1 MFHIVLSLILWFI
14 TLLALQVFVFNHVHI
29 FGYAVPMPYV
39 YFLAI
44 LPAITPH
51 WAYVLLGFVMGLMLD
66 LFTNTPGMAAGSL
79 TFVGLITPWVLKLFR
94 PRDTDDEDFEPSHHT
109 MEWGGF
115 MRFLGTLTLVHCI
128 LFFVLECF
136 NFFDPYGLL
145 LNMGGSALLTLLFE
159 VAMELIRKK

>member
-1 MFHIVLSLILWFI
+1 
-14 TLLALQVFVFNHVHI
+14 
-29 FGYAVPMPYV
+29 
-39 YFLAI
+39 
-44 LPAITPH
+44 
-51 WAYVLLGFVMGLMLD
+51 
-66 LFTNTPGMAAGSL
+66 
-79 TFVGLITPWVLKLFR
+79 
-94 PRDTDDEDFEPSHHT
+94 